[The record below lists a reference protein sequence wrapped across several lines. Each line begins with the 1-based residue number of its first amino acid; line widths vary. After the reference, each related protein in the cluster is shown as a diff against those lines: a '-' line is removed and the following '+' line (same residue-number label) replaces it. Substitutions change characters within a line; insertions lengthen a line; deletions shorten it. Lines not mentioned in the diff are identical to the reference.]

1 MGHCSTLGHILVAWM
16 GQGLIALPANTKWD
30 GREGVPE
37 RGTEGGL
44 GAPSGWGTGSVWYE
58 K

>member
-1 MGHCSTLGHILVAWM
+1 M

-37 RGTEGGL
+37 GGTEGGL